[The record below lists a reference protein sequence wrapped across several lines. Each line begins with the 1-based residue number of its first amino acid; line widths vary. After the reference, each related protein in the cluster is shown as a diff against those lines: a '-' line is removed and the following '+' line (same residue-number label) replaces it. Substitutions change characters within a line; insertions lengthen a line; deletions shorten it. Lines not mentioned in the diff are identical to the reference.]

1 MDSHPKSTAD
11 LVAYVF
17 YFGNCHAYL
26 CIKKDKRMKYGM
38 MISGTIGQGYDWWSG
53 TYGTRSKDV
62 KSFLDAHAD
71 EEVNIA
77 VSSPGGYVDEG
88 LTIYQLIKD
97 HGHVNIHIMGMTA
110 SIATVLC
117 MGAQHV
123 TMSDG
128 STMLIHNASTG
139 VTVWESAN
147 KEKLDRL
154 IEQWKKQRDDLDT
167 IDKVIASVYA
177 SKSGKTSE
185 DVLAQMQKES
195 WMTPQQ
201 ALDFGLID
209 EVRSLDD
216 EDKQRQTNMVKRF
229 TNSFCKDFGL
239 PPLVSTADTTA
250 PSKSFM
256 TQVIDG
262 VKEFFKNNNKINEM
276 KKKFLNLQTILD
288 RKDDF
293 EVTDEKVTLTD
304 AEMQKIEDAIAEK
317 EKKIT
322 DTATSLTAAQDKVK
336 DLEAQIADKDKSIQ
350 DKDQEIA
357 DLKKAPGAQT
367 NDTVDDGAEDLDA
380 GQLFY
385 AVKQII

>member
-1 MDSHPKSTAD
+1 
-11 LVAYVF
+11 
-17 YFGNCHAYL
+17 
-26 CIKKDKRMKYGM
+26 M

-304 AEMQKIEDAIAEK
+304 AEMQKIEDALAQKQKDLDDKSAE
-317 EKKIT
+317 
-322 DTATSLTAAQDKVK
+322 LDKASQEVK
-336 DLEAQIADKDKSIQ
+336 DLKAKVEQKDKDIQ
-350 DKDQEIA
+350 AKDKEIK
-357 DLKKAPGAQT
+357 DLKGAPGS
-367 NDTVDDGAEDLDA
+367 DTHDDVTPEVDNVDSGEIYNAL
-380 GQLFY
+380 
-385 AVKQII
+385 KQIF